1 MPVKE
6 EPRTERVSVTQRPG
20 TNELLEE
27 MLKASHMT
35 KSDIYN
41 VGIDVLHFVWTVLRK
56 GGVIGVKF
64 PGDTDYKPV
73 NIFIPGMTK
82 ASFGPQ

>member
-1 MPVKE
+1 
-6 EPRTERVSVTQRPG
+6 
-20 TNELLEE
+20 
-27 MLKASHMT
+27 MLQASHIT

-41 VGIDVLHFVWTVLRK
+41 VGIDVLHLVWTVLSK

-64 PGDTDYKPV
+64 PDDTDYKPV
-73 NIFIPGMTK
+73 NIFILGMTK